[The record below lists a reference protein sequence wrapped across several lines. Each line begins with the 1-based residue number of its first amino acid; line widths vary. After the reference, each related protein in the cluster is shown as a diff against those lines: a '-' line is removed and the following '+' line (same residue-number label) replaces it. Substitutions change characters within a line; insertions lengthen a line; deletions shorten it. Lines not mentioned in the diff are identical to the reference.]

1 MPIGPFALVLFIFA
15 FMLLFTHGLARL
27 RISKIYLR
35 DGIRQGPSI
44 FKFDKEFFELGRELE
59 DRSERNF
66 VKFVLWLKNMGL
78 ICLSSAVVVGLLE
91 RF

>member
-1 MPIGPFALVLFIFA
+1 MLAFI
-15 FMLLFTHGLARL
+15 LLFTHGLARF

-35 DGIRQGPSI
+35 DGIRQGPGT

-66 VKFVLWLKNMGL
+66 VKFAVWLKNVGL
-78 ICLSSAVVVGLLE
+78 ICLASAVVAGFWE
-91 RF
+91 RL